1 MTQAIIL
8 TTQRTGSTFL
18 VTCLDSHPEIGCLG
32 ELLAGSR
39 LFRVPDLVYRSR
51 YATKAYRYL
60 RSGAWYPTRTMR
72 RYLDEAR
79 IGTLQL
85 DRRPV
90 MAFKV
95 MYNQI
100 RPPWIMNFLR
110 ERTSLR
116 ILHLRRANLL
126 KTYVSSRLLTVKRED
141 SWKPHT
147 TEPVAAVS
155 MPVSPAAALES
166 MRRAVAQYEAHERL
180 FADHPRLQ
188 LRYETMIDGQG
199 LAPGVARDI
208 CRFLGVSD
216 LPMRSSLVKMNPERL
231 QDMVTNYDE
240 LASAIAQTEFASMLD

>member
-1 MTQAIIL
+1 
-8 TTQRTGSTFL
+8 
-18 VTCLDSHPEIGCLG
+18 
-32 ELLAGSR
+32 
-39 LFRVPDLVYRSR
+39 
-51 YATKAYRYL
+51 
-60 RSGAWYPTRTMR
+60 
-72 RYLDEAR
+72 
-79 IGTLQL
+79 
-85 DRRPV
+85 